1 MIRRPPR
8 STRTYTLFP
17 YTTLFRSPRPGPDI
31 FGNGHGLRNV
41 SPGQGTAR
49 PGSDPRARYLVR
61 QRHAVA
67 AELRNSHRQHPLF
80 RGGARH
86 SLAWLRRDSRARE
99 IPDEGRGDRM
109 TQGIDPPGWA
119 EIGRAHV

>member
-1 MIRRPPR
+1 MPGSPPLSSATNADCWR
-8 STRTYTLFP
+8 YSNERVDIGMD
-17 YTTLFRSPRPGPDI
+17 PRPGPDI

-67 AELRNSHRQHPLF
+67 ADLRNSRSEEPTYELQ
-80 RGGARH
+80 
-86 SLAWLRRDSRARE
+86 SLMRISYAVFCLNNKTSSE
-99 IPDEGRGDRM
+99 INK
-109 TQGIDPPGWA
+109 
-119 EIGRAHV
+119 